1 MAHLFK
7 KKRDEEEM
15 SIDLTPMLDV
25 VFIMLIFFIVTA
37 SFVSEQGFL
46 VNRPP
51 PSPPEEQP
59 DPDKRNVVLIVSET
73 DEIWFEGRR
82 IDMRS
87 IRANVERVLAEN
99 PDAQVVVRA
108 HEYSTAETY
117 IGIVDQAQEAV
128 GRFDFAVS
136 LVTYNDS

>member
-1 MAHLFK
+1 MARLFK

-15 SIDLTPMLDV
+15 TIDLTPMLDV

-51 PSPPEEQP
+51 PSPEQNEP
-59 DPDKRNVVLIVSET
+59 DQKRNAVFVVSET

-82 IDMRS
+82 VDVRS
-87 IRANVERVLAEN
+87 VRALVEQVLAGNSE
-99 PDAQVVVRA
+99 ASVVVRA

-117 IGIVDQAQEAV
+117 IGITDQATEAV
-128 GRFDFAVS
+128 GSRPDFAVS